1 MISKREYYQNQKA
14 SQPFDFK
21 FLGNLDIT
29 LILKNLNT
37 FTEEQWNEHT
47 HRNED
52 FRAHNQTNS
61 LEILWD
67 KDSLKTGLTG
77 AKNKINYKQLDFDYI
92 KNLLQP
98 IYDKHYGPGYFI
110 RVLIPKLK
118 PGSSIPIHK
127 DNGKSLME
135 VKRTHIP
142 LITNENIIFKVGDT
156 TKNLK
161 AGEIWEINN
170 GREHA
175 VNNNSDEYRIH
186 LIVDYLPKNYYIYN
200 K

>member
-1 MISKREYYQNQKA
+1 MEPQRRIFQNIKA

-21 FLGNLDIT
+21 FLGNIDIT
-29 LILKNLNT
+29 LILKNLST

-67 KDSLKTGLTG
+67 KNSLKTGLIG
-77 AKNKINYKQLDFDYI
+77 AKNKTNYKQLDFDYI
-92 KNLLQP
+92 RNLLQP
-98 IYDKHYGPGYFI
+98 IYEKHYGPGYFI
-110 RVLIPKLK
+110 RVLIPRLK
-118 PGSSIPIHK
+118 PGGSIPIHK

-142 LITNENIIFKVGDT
+142 LITNENVFFRVGDT

-161 AGEIWEINN
+161 AGEVWEINN
-170 GREHA
+170 AKEHA
-175 VNNNSDEYRIH
+175 VNNESDEHRIH
-186 LIVDYLPKNYYIYN
+186 LIVDYLPKS
-200 K
+200 

>member
-1 MISKREYYQNQKA
+1 MNPQRRIFQDIKA

-29 LILKNLNT
+29 LILKNLST
-37 FTEEQWNEHT
+37 FTEEQWNEHN
-47 HRNED
+47 HRNAD

-67 KDSLKTGLTG
+67 KNSLKTGLIG
-77 AKNKINYKQLDFDYI
+77 AKNKTNYKQLDFDYI
-92 KNLLQP
+92 RNLLQP
-98 IYDKHYGPGYFI
+98 IYEKHYGPGYFI
-110 RVLIPKLK
+110 RVLLPRLK
-118 PGSSIPIHK
+118 PGGSIPIHK

-142 LITNENIIFKVGDT
+142 LITNENILFKVGDT

-161 AGEIWEINN
+161 AGEVWEINN

-186 LIVDYLPKNYYIYN
+186 LIVDYLPKS
-200 K
+200 

>member
-1 MISKREYYQNQKA
+1 MNPQRRIFQDIKA

-29 LILKNLNT
+29 LILKNLST
-37 FTEEQWNEHT
+37 FTEEQWNEHN
-47 HRNED
+47 HRNAD

-67 KDSLKTGLTG
+67 KNSLKTGLIG
-77 AKNKINYKQLDFDYI
+77 AKNKTNYKQLDFDYI
-92 KNLLQP
+92 RNLLQP
-98 IYDKHYGPGYFI
+98 IYEKHYGPGYFI
-110 RVLIPKLK
+110 RVLLPRLK
-118 PGSSIPIHK
+118 PGGSIPIHK

-161 AGEIWEINN
+161 AGEVWEINN

-186 LIVDYLPKNYYIYN
+186 LIVDYLPKS
-200 K
+200 

>member
-37 FTEEQWNEHT
+37 FTEEQWGEHT

-67 KDSLKTGLTG
+67 KDSLATGLTG
-77 AKNKINYKQLDFDYI
+77 AKNKTNYKQLDFDYI
-92 KNLLQP
+92 RNLLQP
-98 IYDKHYGPGYFI
+98 IYEKHYGPGYFI
-110 RVLIPKLK
+110 RVLIPRLK
-118 PGSSIPIHK
+118 PGGSIPIHK

-142 LITNENIIFKVGDT
+142 LITNKNIIFKVGDT

-161 AGEIWEINN
+161 AGEVWEINN

-175 VNNNSDEYRIH
+175 VNNDSDEHRIH
-186 LIVDYLPKNYYIYN
+186 LIVDYLPKS
-200 K
+200 

>member
-1 MISKREYYQNQKA
+1 MKRPNRIFQIMKA

-21 FLGNLDIT
+21 FLGNIDIT
-29 LILKNLNT
+29 LILKNLST

-47 HRNED
+47 HRNAD
-52 FRAHNQTNS
+52 FRAHKHTNT
-61 LEILWD
+61 LDILWD
-67 KDSLKTGLTG
+67 KESLKTGLTG

-98 IYDKHYGPGYFI
+98 IYEKHYGPGYFI
-110 RVLIPKLK
+110 RVLLPRLK
-118 PGSSIPIHK
+118 PGGSIPTHK

-142 LITNENIIFKVGDT
+142 LITNENIFFRVGGT

-161 AGEIWEINN
+161 AGEVWEINN
-170 GREHA
+170 ARKHA
-175 VNNNSDEYRIH
+175 VNNNSEEHRIH
-186 LIVDYLPKNYYIYN
+186 LIVDYLPKS
-200 K
+200 

>member
-1 MISKREYYQNQKA
+1 MNPQRRIFQNIKA

-29 LILKNLNT
+29 LILKNLST
-37 FTEEQWNEHT
+37 FTEEQWNEHN
-47 HRNED
+47 HRNAD

-67 KDSLKTGLTG
+67 KNSLKTGLVG
-77 AKNKINYKQLDFDYI
+77 AKNKTNYKQLDFDYI
-92 KNLLQP
+92 RNLLQP
-98 IYDKHYGPGYFI
+98 IYEKHYGPGYFI
-110 RVLIPKLK
+110 RVLLPRLK
-118 PGSSIPIHK
+118 PGGSIPIHK

-142 LITNENIIFKVGDT
+142 LITNENIIFKVGNT

-161 AGEIWEINN
+161 AGEVWEINN

-186 LIVDYLPKNYYIYN
+186 LIVDYLPKS
-200 K
+200 